1 MSPQPGLVSTLAD
14 TDCGGE
20 SDGFLPAVTE
30 NLRSYVYL
38 LIDPR
43 SERTFYVGTCTG
55 DGCFRHLAE
64 ARRVRDDEGGECA
77 TIREIEAAGHRVRID
92 VLSHGLDPDTAAI
105 VEAAVMEALGFAD
118 LRERRRGEEG
128 PPAQR
133 VSVGDLNARYGA
145 KPITID
151 PDHRVVLIRIP
162 KAFRRGTDH
171 QRYEMTRGWWRAGA
185 RRERAEW
192 AFAVD
197 DGVVRAVYRIDGW
210 EPARAGNR
218 WGFRGRRDPE
228 MEQCYLHGDVSG
240 YLTSDSLLPL
250 SYVNC

>member
-1 MSPQPGLVSTLAD
+1 MSPQPGLISTLAD
-14 TDCGGE
+14 TDHDGE

-30 NLRSYVYL
+30 SLRSYVYL

-43 SERTFYVGTCTG
+43 SEDTFYVGTGTG
-55 DGCFRHLAE
+55 DRCFRHLDE
-64 ARRVRDDEGGECA
+64 ARRGDDGAA
-77 TIREIEAAGHRVRID
+77 TTVREIEAAGHRVRID
-92 VLSHGLDPDTAAI
+92 VLRHGLDATTAAI
-105 VEAAVMEALGFAD
+105 VAAAVTEVLGLAD
-118 LRERRRGEEG
+118 LRARDDARS
-128 PPAQR
+128 PAER

-185 RRERAEW
+185 RRERAQW

-197 DGVVRAVYRIDGW
+197 EGVVRAVYRIDGW
-210 EPARAGNR
+210 EPARAGNC
-218 WGFRGRRDPE
+218 WGFRGHRDHD
-228 MEQCYLHGDVSG
+228 MERSYLHGDVSG
-240 YLTSDSLLPL
+240 YLTSDSPLPL
-250 SYVNC
+250 HYVNC

>member
-1 MSPQPGLVSTLAD
+1 VSPQPGLISTLAD
-14 TDCGGE
+14 TDHDGE

-43 SERTFYVGTCTG
+43 SEDTFTVGTGTG
-55 DGCFRHLAE
+55 DRCFRHLDE
-64 ARRVRDDEGGECA
+64 ARRGDDDGAAA

-92 VLSHGLDPDTAAI
+92 VLRHGLDATTAAI
-105 VEAAVMEALGFAD
+105 VAAAVTEALGLPD
-118 LRERRRGEEG
+118 MRERAHDDARS
-128 PPAQR
+128 PAER
-133 VSVGDLNARYGA
+133 VSVGALNARYGA

-197 DGVVRAVYRIDGW
+197 EGVVRAVYRIDGW
-210 EPARAGNR
+210 EPARAGNC
-218 WGFRGRRDPE
+218 WGFRGRRDHD
-228 MEQCYLHGDVSG
+228 MERSYLHGDVSG
-240 YLTSDSLLPL
+240 YLTSDSPLPL
-250 SYVNC
+250 HYVNC